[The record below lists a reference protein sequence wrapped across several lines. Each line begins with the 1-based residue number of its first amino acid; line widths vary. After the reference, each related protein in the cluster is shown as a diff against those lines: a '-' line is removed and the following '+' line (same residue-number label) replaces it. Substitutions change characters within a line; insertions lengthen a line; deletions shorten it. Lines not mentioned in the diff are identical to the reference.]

1 MRDFA
6 IVTIIA
12 GGILAAGPAQAV
24 QSTSGTS
31 ARAADPRD
39 RMICRRYLRTGS
51 LADTYRTCKT
61 RGEWDREQ
69 ENVRQ
74 FSVSDACRTRG
85 EPTAGA
91 HTPDC

>member
-1 MRDFA
+1 MRRFA
-6 IVTIIA
+6 IFA
-12 GGILAAGPAQAV
+12 LAAGFVAATAAQA
-24 QSTSGTS
+24 TPLPSGAS
-31 ARAADPRD
+31 AGAAAPRD

-74 FSVSDACRTRG
+74 FSVSDTCRIRG
-85 EPTAGA
+85 EPSAGA
-91 HTPDC
+91 HTQDC